1 MEKFRSKNSLPKK
14 NVYKNA
20 LIKIT
25 KKNKINSNILK
36 TINHKL
42 FYVFLCVFAFL
53 LATSN
58 TNGQDKENNKNFN
71 AGLSAYQSNNLPLAY
86 QKFLAGAKEGHLNSQ
101 YNVALMYEN
110 GIGVK
115 KNEKEALSWY
125 TKAATAGNS
134 AAQFNLGVLY
144 ENGRGTAVNFAN
156 ANKWYRKAAAQNDGL
171 AIGNL
176 GMLYIRG
183 DGVKVNKTAGVA
195 LLLLSV
201 QVDQSPE
208 NTAKQNIT
216 KTSGLTKNMIT
227 DAQAL
232 ADKMFKAGKNLLVP
246 LDQFLKK

>member
-1 MEKFRSKNSLPKK
+1 MRQ
-14 NVYKNA
+14 
-20 LIKIT
+20 IK
-25 KKNKINSNILK
+25 SNILK
-36 TINHKL
+36 TTHNKFIHL
-42 FYVFLCVFAFL
+42 LLCVFTFL
-53 LATSN
+53 IATSY
-58 TNGQDKENNKNFN
+58 TNGQAKDNNKNFN
-71 AGLSAYQSNNLPLAY
+71 AGLAAYEANNLPLAY
-86 QKFLAGAKEGHLNSQ
+86 QKFLAGAKEGHVNSQ
-101 YNVALMYEN
+101 YNIALMYEN

-115 KNEKEALSWY
+115 KNEKEALAWY
-125 TKAATAGNS
+125 TKAATSGS
-134 AAQFNLGVLY
+134 FTAQYNLGVLY
-144 ENGRGTAVNFAN
+144 ENGRGTPVNFAN
-156 ANKWYRKAAAQNDGL
+156 ANKWYRKAAVQNDGL

-227 DAQAL
+227 NAQAL
-232 ADKMFKAGKNLLVP
+232 ADKMFKAGKNMLVP